1 MDFLPDEVLALV
13 LLFLGV
19 RGRGA
24 AAQTSRLWRAILG
37 DAALFRWTCDE
48 CQRTYPRLEPSC
60 EAPWYREWGRLCGQ
74 CATRPDVLQALG
86 ESFRGLRVYWKCCRH
101 DLVYVPGGPH
111 LFGGCDYP
119 LFGCD
124 GHLYEDPL
132 GVLGPFV
139 VVCPSWEPLA
149 IGQASYEDVARY
161 AQAMTGKPLD
171 ANMPRCNSDLITVMK
186 DGRREVVCP
195 ISIDTS
201 VLPQCTNCL
210 KTVWQCQRFKGVDDN
225 KYAQCKALE
234 DCMVQN
240 IVFPNGTTQANGVKM
255 PPQCVAA
262 AQVALKQCEPR
273 CASCRTGF
281 C

>member
-1 MDFLPDEVLALV
+1 MDACPSAKFCGPPSWSSPFRRICFQPPYSTQCSEPQVNCISTYATRTGC
-13 LLFLGV
+13 LFNEECRTVDGKQ
-19 RGRGA
+19 G
-24 AAQTSRLWRAILG
+24 
-37 DAALFRWTCDE
+37 TCVN
-48 CQRTYPRLEPSC
+48 
-60 EAPWYREWGRLCGQ
+60 GQ
-74 CATRPDVLQALG
+74 CSTYNYQA
-86 ESFRGLRVYWKCCRH
+86 
-101 DLVYVPGGPH
+101 PQ
-111 LFGGCDYP
+111 
-119 LFGCD
+119 
-124 GHLYEDPL
+124 
-132 GVLGPFV
+132 
-139 VVCPSWEPLA
+139 A

-210 KTVWQCQRFKGVDDN
+210 KTVWQCQRFKGVDDK

-240 IVFPNGTTQANGVKM
+240 ITFPNGTTQANGVKM
-255 PPQCVAA
+255 TPQCVAA

-273 CASCRTGF
+273 CASCRSGF